1 LLQNGLKWRFLQ
13 GIRMAGIWIFSY
25 TCHGYFEGTFMNKF
39 TMMAAGAVFIGGA
52 SLASAA
58 DLGGSYKD
66 EPIASYGPAYS
77 WAGLYI
83 GGSAGFG
90 TGDTQ
95 TTLSAFDDSL
105 KIADYDINGA
115 IYGAHIGYNFQRGAY
130 VFGLEAGI
138 NGTDM
143 DGSQGLF
150 TSLLTSEREMDW
162 YATATARLGYTSGK
176 TLFYGFG
183 GVAWADVTSRLALGG
198 TTLIEDEESHIGWTA
213 GLGIEH
219 AVTNNFIVRVEYSH
233 VDLGEET
240 TSYDIAREFTVD
252 KDVDLKF
259 DAIKIGASYKFGGR
273 DQIEP
278 LK

>member
-1 LLQNGLKWRFLQ
+1 MQKVAVL
-13 GIRMAGIWIFSY
+13 
-25 TCHGYFEGTFMNKF
+25 
-39 TMMAAGAVFIGGA
+39 AAAVALVGGA
-52 SLASAA
+52 NIAKAA

-90 TGDTQ
+90 VGDTS
-95 TTLSAFDDSL
+95 TTLGIDKLGSVELF
-105 KIADYDINGA
+105 DYDLNGA
-115 IYGAHIGYNFQRGAY
+115 IYGAHVGYNFQRGNI
-130 VFGLEAGI
+130 VFGVEAGI

-143 DGSQGLF
+143 DGSD
-150 TSLLTSEREMDW
+150 SLSIIGPVALKSEREIDY
-162 YATATARLGYTSGK
+162 YATAVARLGYASGK

-183 GVAWADVTSRLALGG
+183 GVAWGDVTSKASVLGFG
-198 TTLIEDEESHIGWTA
+198 LDDQTETHVGWTA

-219 AVTNNFIVRVEYSH
+219 ALSDRFSVRVEYSH

-240 TSYDIAREFTVD
+240 TSYSLGDRITID
-252 KDVDLKF
+252 KDVDVKF

-273 DQIEP
+273 DHLDP
-278 LK
+278 MK